1 MPITDIA
8 NEIRL
13 IEAEGTFWV
22 DVIVDGCALQRRGP
36 FADIETAEGMAIQL
50 AGICGVFNKPMEIRQ
65 WVK

>member
-13 IEAEGTFWV
+13 IEAEGAFWV

-36 FADIETAEGMAIQL
+36 FADIETAEGRSSSPAS
-50 AGICGVFNKPMEIRQ
+50 AGCLINQ
-65 WVK
+65 WRFDRE